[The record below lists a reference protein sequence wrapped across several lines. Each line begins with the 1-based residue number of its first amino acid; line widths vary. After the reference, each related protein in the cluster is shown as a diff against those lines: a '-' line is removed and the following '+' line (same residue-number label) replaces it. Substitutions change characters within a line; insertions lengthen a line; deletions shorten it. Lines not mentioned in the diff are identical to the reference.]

1 MLQTTRNWLW
11 IISPMTATLS
21 ERVRGEPL
29 RKITDKPSPDPNLL
43 NLRPEKTYPSGW
55 MRYWAML
62 PLVLAYPL
70 GAEAATTVDNN
81 WVGLDT
87 KSPPKAEV
95 INTPKPLPSD
105 LYLLPWET
113 SETVQFQ
120 LLTLETAPNPE
131 AAVQTTEATAAE
143 GSEFTLDTAEAA
155 LSTTLA
161 IPELGED
168 LPSLVAQTPDV
179 TGEVPWR
186 FSFEPYVYVPFGVN
200 GDVTVGGVE
209 VPINAGIGDIFD
221 VAINT
226 LNFAAFGRVE
236 AWKGP
241 WGIVFDGAYA
251 NLGTAQTVEI
261 PLPSELQLFGLPSE
275 IDIDAAVGVS
285 FSRFDLAAAYRFGDG
300 NLPNALRTADTE
312 FDLGPFLFDAIAGL
326 RLQTFTNELVLT
338 SNLGDE
344 FDFSD
349 SQTFLEP
356 MLGGHARWNMSDNL
370 AVLTGASI
378 SGFGI
383 GDLTLS
389 VDGYA
394 GIDWLFSGNT
404 SLLASYRFTYVDS
417 SSDSLGLNL
426 FTHGP
431 LIGVK
436 FRF

>member
-1 MLQTTRNWLW
+1 
-11 IISPMTATLS
+11 
-21 ERVRGEPL
+21 
-29 RKITDKPSPDPNLL
+29 
-43 NLRPEKTYPSGW
+43 
-55 MRYWAML
+55 MRYWAVL
-62 PLVLAYPL
+62 PLVLANPL
-70 GAEAATTVDNN
+70 GAEAATTAHGD
-81 WVGLDT
+81 WVGLNTESPLKAGVT
-87 KSPPKAEV
+87 K
-95 INTPKPLPSD
+95 TPKPLPSD
-105 LYLLPWET
+105 LPLLPWENADTVQIQPLTLDGPQTEAAPLT
-113 SETVQFQ
+113 SEVK
-120 LLTLETAPNPE
+120 A
-131 AAVQTTEATAAE
+131 TEVA
-143 GSEFTLDTAEAA
+143 EFTLDTPEAA
-155 LSTTLA
+155 LSTAWTL
-161 IPELGED
+161 PESGGD
-168 LPSLVAQTPDV
+168 LPPWVAQNPAAA
-179 TGEVPWR
+179 GEIPWR
-186 FSFEPYVYVPFGVN
+186 FSLEPYVYVPFSVN

-209 VPINAGIGDIFD
+209 VPINAGIGDIFS
-221 VAINT
+221 VAVNT

-261 PLPSELQLFGLPSE
+261 PLPPELQLFGLPPQ

-344 FDFSD
+344 FNFSD
-349 SQTFLEP
+349 SKTFPEP
-356 MLGGHARWNMSDNL
+356 MIGGRARWNLSDNL
-370 AVLTGASI
+370 AVLTGGSI

-389 VDGYA
+389 VDGFA

>member
-1 MLQTTRNWLW
+1 
-11 IISPMTATLS
+11 MTAILS
-21 ERVRGEPL
+21 EQIVGEPL
-29 RKITDKPSPDPNLL
+29 QEFAAKPGPARNLL
-43 NLRPEKTYPSGW
+43 NLRPDKTYPSGW
-55 MRYWAML
+55 MRPWAML

-70 GAEAATTVDNN
+70 GAEAATKVDDH
-81 WVGLDT
+81 WIGLDT

-95 INTPKPLPSD
+95 IKTPKPLPSD

-113 SETVQFQ
+113 PETVQF
-120 LLTLETAPNPE
+120 LPLVETAPKPE
-131 AAVQTTEATAAE
+131 GVLQTTEATAAA

-161 IPELGED
+161 ISESGRD
-168 LPSLVAQTPDV
+168 LPSLVAQTPDGV
-179 TGEVPWR
+179 GEIPWR
-186 FSFEPYVYVPFGVN
+186 FSLEPYVYVPFNVN

-209 VPINAGIGDIFD
+209 VPINAGIGDIFS
-221 VAINT
+221 VAVNT

-251 NLGTAQTVEI
+251 NLGTAQTIEI
-261 PLPSELQLFGLPSE
+261 PLPPELKLFGLPPQ

-326 RLQTFTNELVLT
+326 RLQTFTNDLVLT

-344 FDFSD
+344 FNFSD
-349 SQTFLEP
+349 SKTFPEP
-356 MLGGHARWNMSDNL
+356 MLGGRARWNVSDNL
-370 AVLTGASI
+370 AVLTGGSI

-417 SSDSLGLNL
+417 NSDSLGLNL

>member
-1 MLQTTRNWLW
+1 MIPQSEATPLTTQA
-11 IISPMTATLS
+11 MATEAVELTFETPEITLPIVPLAPES
-21 ERVRGEPL
+21 QGE
-29 RKITDKPSPDPNLL
+29 S
-43 NLRPEKTYPSGW
+43 
-55 MRYWAML
+55 L
-62 PLVLAYPL
+62 PLVAQ
-70 GAEAATTVDNN
+70 
-81 WVGLDT
+81 
-87 KSPPKAEV
+87 SP
-95 INTPKPLPSD
+95 
-105 LYLLPWET
+105 
-113 SETVQFQ
+113 
-120 LLTLETAPNPE
+120 
-131 AAVQTTEATAAE
+131 TAA
-143 GSEFTLDTAEAA
+143 
-155 LSTTLA
+155 
-161 IPELGED
+161 GEI
-168 LPSLVAQTPDV
+168 
-179 TGEVPWR
+179 PWR
-186 FSFEPYVYVPFGVN
+186 FSLEPYVYVPFGVN
-200 GDVTVGGVE
+200 GDVTVDGVE
-209 VPINAGIGDIFD
+209 VRINAGIGDIFD

-241 WGIVFDGAYA
+241 WGIVFDGAYE
-251 NLGTAQTVEI
+251 NLGTAQTIEI
-261 PLPSELQLFGLPSE
+261 PLPTELQLFGLPPQ

-344 FDFSD
+344 FNFSD
-349 SQTFLEP
+349 SKTFPEP
-356 MLGGHARWNMSDNL
+356 LLGGQARWNLSDNL
-370 AVLTGASI
+370 AVLTGGSI

-383 GDLTLS
+383 GDLPLS
-389 VDGYA
+389 LDGFA

-417 SSDSLGLNL
+417 DSDSLGLNL